1 MTLTIDPALSEGN
14 PYNLTPAELAQVQA
28 WNNMTDD
35 QRGEYLHYAKQ
46 QENIDSIVAAA
57 EMDDYINGNVVQ
69 RLAGGGVQVGGTVR
83 PDALLTI
90 DGVEMTVQQAV
101 DLGIRSSSTIGTQTA
116 ELD

>member
-1 MTLTIDPALSEGN
+1 MSLAIDPALTEGN

-28 WNNMTDD
+28 WNSMSDD

-46 QENIDSIVAAA
+46 QDNIETIVASA
-57 EMDDYINGNVVQ
+57 EMNDYINGNVVQ
-69 RLAGGGVQVGGTVR
+69 RLAGGGAQVGGAVR

-101 DLGIRSSSTIGTQTA
+101 DIGIRASSTIGTQTA
-116 ELD
+116 DLN